1 MITNILTVLS
11 GDKIFGLGV
20 FDSQSFLELIIR
32 FAFNMLIIFIIVR
45 YLYYASTKRKNYLF
59 TYIVISVL
67 IFFLTYLLS
76 SIKLRLGFAFGLF
89 AVFGILRYRTETIRI
104 REMTYLFVIIA
115 VSLINALCN
124 KKVSYIELLFAN
136 LVIIGI
142 IWSIEKIKSLKTELS
157 KTITYEKIELIKP
170 ENRELLIQDIEKRT
184 GIKINRIEIG
194 RVNFL
199 RDTADIKIFYYEN
212 DTLRLDEI
220 DQGTKPYTEN
230 DDDF

>member
-1 MITNILTVLS
+1 
-11 GDKIFGLGV
+11 
-20 FDSQSFLELIIR
+20 
-32 FAFNMLIIFIIVR
+32 
-45 YLYYASTKRKNYLF
+45 
-59 TYIVISVL
+59 
-67 IFFLTYLLS
+67 
-76 SIKLRLGFAFGLF
+76 
-89 AVFGILRYRTETIRI
+89 
-104 REMTYLFVIIA
+104 MTYLFVIIA